1 MPIGHHSFVR
11 IAYCLLLISSWAV
24 IVALS
29 IQRRERQT
37 SSFVS
42 AGAERSIQRK
52 KSISHP
58 VGMYCRGLQLSAR
71 RSTHHQQ
78 QDVFSRA
85 VWRSTT
91 HVVWHALLF
100 LLFPWR
106 VSISCGNSSSI
117 GIRAWLGF
125 KRFILPMNASRDLHH
140 RPPTLRMACHC
151 LPIPRFRNGQRGAPL
166 GSRLFGAVSW
176 HQKVIELAPSEGVP
190 PETRAKI
197 LNDAVRM
204 LRDAKYR
211 NAGTVEF
218 LADKN
223 GKHYFMEVNP
233 RVQVE
238 HTVTEEITGID
249 IVQSQIL
256 IASGKT
262 LPELGLTQDLIPDP
276 IGFAMQVGW
285 SYCCVIEVAA

>member
-1 MPIGHHSFVR
+1 MVHLWDRDCSV
-11 IAYCLLLISSWAV
+11 
-24 IVALS
+24 
-29 IQRRERQT
+29 QRR
-37 SSFVS
+37 
-42 AGAERSIQRK
+42 
-52 KSISHP
+52 
-58 VGMYCRGLQLSAR
+58 
-71 RSTHHQQ
+71 
-78 QDVFSRA
+78 
-85 VWRSTT
+85 
-91 HVVWHALLF
+91 
-100 LLFPWR
+100 
-106 VSISCGNSSSI
+106 
-117 GIRAWLGF
+117 
-125 KRFILPMNASRDLHH
+125 
-140 RPPTLRMACHC
+140 
-151 LPIPRFRNGQRGAPL
+151 
-166 GSRLFGAVSW
+166 

-190 PETRAKI
+190 KETRAKI

-218 LADKN
+218 LVDKK

-262 LPELGLTQDLIPDP
+262 LPELGLTQDQIPEP

-285 SYCCVIEVAA
+285 NCCLTEVK